1 MRSDMAEVII
11 ERPRS
16 LNHYAIRR
24 QHKKTGLRIRNY
36 DPDNEY
42 DDLPTHLS
50 SSRHKQYGRAA
61 KDMGDLLGPIYRF
74 LHSNVGRPW
83 DQVWSEICQQIDRR
97 NLAKNH
103 LFEHFDGIVETN
115 TFIGDDGDVYICE
128 FDGFRKAKDLRGKG
142 FYVHPTTGLL
152 CWADDRPRNQAR
164 RAAKE
169 AEKKAKTSRHIRI
182 SEKMYYLKLDGLW
195 YIAEMERF
203 YTNHRWYKDG
213 LGHWCERELMPEEKN
228 ALMFEGEYGPRWRV
242 LSKRQCSKKELKVAG
257 LKNANK
263 AKQK

>member
-1 MRSDMAEVII
+1 MRKDMAEVII

-16 LNHYAIRR
+16 LGHDAIRR

-61 KDMGDLLGPIYRF
+61 KYMTDLLTPIYRF

-83 DQVWSEICQQIDRR
+83 DQVWSEVCQQIDRR

-115 TFIGDDGDVYICE
+115 TFIGEDGDVYVCE
-128 FDGFRKAKDLRGKG
+128 FDGFRKAKNLGGNG

-152 CWADDRPRNQAR
+152 CWADDRPRNQSR
-164 RAAKE
+164 QMAKE
-169 AEKKAKTSRHIRI
+169 AAKKAKQSWYLRI
-182 SEKMYYLKLDGLW
+182 TENQYYLKLNGIW
-195 YIAEMERF
+195 YIAVIARF
-203 YTNHRWYKDG
+203 YINLYYRDEMGRWQKRDPEPEPG
-213 LGHWCERELMPEEKN
+213 TVLMP
-228 ALMFEGEYGPRWRV
+228 EGEYGPRWRV
-242 LSKRQCSKKELKVAG
+242 LSKRQCSKKELRAAG
-257 LKNANK
+257 LSNDRPK
-263 AKQK
+263 